1 MTSIGRNPSP
11 PPTDKHLSL
20 MIRVLL
26 FNLGTDVGG
35 LSATD
40 ALDGPADVDATEY

>member
-1 MTSIGRNPSP
+1 MTPIGKNPSP
-11 PPTDKHLSL
+11 QPTDKHLSL
-20 MIRVLL
+20 MLRVL
-26 FNLGTDVGG
+26 FNRGTDVGG